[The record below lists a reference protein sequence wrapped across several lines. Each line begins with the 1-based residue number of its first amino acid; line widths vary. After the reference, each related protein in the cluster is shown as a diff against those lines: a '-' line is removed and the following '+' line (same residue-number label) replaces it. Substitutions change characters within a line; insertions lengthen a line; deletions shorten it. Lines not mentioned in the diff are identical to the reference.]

1 MLSYLNLIAYKR
13 QEKSEH
19 ITGAIRSFILQDR
32 QYNGL
37 KKKDKKTNNV
47 SQNATLKT
55 IY

>member
-19 ITGAIRSFILQDR
+19 IKGAIRSFILQDR

-37 KKKDKKTNNV
+37 KKKDKKTNNA
-47 SQNATLKT
+47 SQNAT
-55 IY
+55 